1 MSQGGG
7 GWSGLLEQAR
17 ALQTRLSEIQEEA
30 AKKTVEATAGG
41 GMVRVQV
48 NGRLEV
54 VSLQIEPEVWKSG
67 DAELVQDLILA
78 AVNQGLREAQK
89 MVAAEVAKLTG
100 GIKIPGFLP

>member
-1 MSQGGG
+1 MSQSGG
-7 GWSGLLEQAR
+7 GWSGLLKQAQ
-17 ALQTRLSEIQEEA
+17 ALQARLSEIQEEA

-41 GMVRVQV
+41 GMVRVRV

-54 VSLQIEPEVWKSG
+54 VWLQIEREAWESE

-89 MVAAEVAKLTG
+89 MVAAEVSKLTG
-100 GIKIPGFLP
+100 GIKIPGFLG